1 MSDAPKIVTMS
12 SDDYHAN
19 DALGSTGARIIASDC
34 PAAFRWQE
42 PQVKREFDI
51 GNATHL
57 LCLEPDK
64 FKAKIAVVEG
74 YDKKGNPSAGYASQ
88 DAKDQRAASRA
99 AGKLPLLPDE
109 LEGVRAMRAAIFD
122 DPIAG
127 VAFRAGQAEQS
138 LFWTDP
144 EFGVRC
150 KTRPDWLPAHVRY
163 LIDIKT
169 SMSADPRDFEKA
181 VVNYGYHQQA
191 AWYID
196 GVEAALGHKPE
207 KFAFIVIS
215 KKPPHLVTT
224 CWLDE
229 DAIAWGRI
237 LNRYARGVYAW
248 CKAHDHW
255 PSYQPDILGPPQA
268 FTISLPLW
276 AIKDL
281 ERRHDAGA
289 FIPPQELEKAA

>member
-1 MSDAPKIVTMS
+1 MNAIVEPIANTAPQVVTMS
-12 SDDYHAN
+12 NDDYHAN
-19 DALGSTGARIIASDC
+19 DALGSTGARIIANDC
-34 PAAFRWQE
+34 PAAFRWRE

-57 LCLEPDK
+57 LCLEPEK
-64 FKAKIAVVEG
+64 FKAKIGIVPFDD
-74 YDKKGNPSAGYASQ
+74 YRKK
-88 DAKDQRAASRA
+88 DAQTARDDIRADNQI
-99 AGKLPLLPDE
+99 PLLPNE
-109 LEGVRAMRAAIFD
+109 LEAVRTMRAAIFD

-127 VAFRAGQAEQS
+127 VAFRAGLAEQS

-150 KTRPDWLPAHVRY
+150 KMRPDWLPAHVRY

-169 SMSADPRDFEKA
+169 SVSADPRDFEKA

-191 AWYID
+191 AWYLD
-196 GVEAALGHKPE
+196 GAEAATGNKPDR
-207 KFAFIVIS
+207 FAFIVVS
-215 KKPPHLVTT
+215 KRPPHLVTT

-248 CKAHDHW
+248 CRKRNHW
-255 PSYQPDILGPPQA
+255 PAYQPDIIGPPKA
-268 FTISLPLW
+268 FTISLPHW
-276 AIKDL
+276 AVKDL
-281 ERRHDAGA
+281 ERQHEAGA
-289 FIPPQELEKAA
+289 FTPPQELETAA